1 MLGSILQILVSTLTL
16 GGIYAI
22 SAIGLA
28 LLWGVMGMLNMA
40 QGALM
45 AIGAYACVYAIAQ
58 LGVPWVLGLPAAVI
72 IGGICGWLL
81 FFASV
86 RWMLGSSSYETNII
100 IVTVGFAVAAKS
112 LMIIVFSGYPKRQP
126 FTLDGG
132 FHLAGTMVPYQTV
145 LIVSVTLLLMLV
157 LTAVLNKTRMGLAIR
172 ATAQGRRA
180 AALMGV
186 PAERVFLQV
195 MMICGSLAAISGVL
209 VSSIANVSPTLGDD
223 AMLKVFIICVV
234 AGLGN
239 IPGTILVSFLLA
251 LVEVTIQYAVAA
263 KWGFPVMLCAAIVTL
278 IWCPAGIFGNERI
291 TRN

>member
-1 MLGSILQILVSTLTL
+1 MLGSMLQVLVSALTL

-45 AIGAYACVYAIAQ
+45 AIGAYASVYIIAQ
-58 LGVPWVLGLPAAVI
+58 LGVPWMLGLPAAIVA
-72 IGGICGWLL
+72 GGLCGWLL
-81 FFASV
+81 FFVSV
-86 RWMLGSSSYETNII
+86 RWMLGSASYETNII
-100 IVTVGFAVAAKS
+100 IVTVGFAIAVKS
-112 LMIIVFSGYPKRQP
+112 LLIIAFSGYPKRQP

-132 FHLAGTMVPYQTV
+132 FNLAGTMVPYQTV
-145 LIVSVTLLLMLV
+145 LIVSVTLVLMVALMV
-157 LTAVLNKTRMGLAIR
+157 LLNKTRVGLAIR

-195 MMICGSLAAISGVL
+195 MMICGALAAISGVL
-209 VSSIANVSPTLGDD
+209 VSSITNVSPSLGDD
-223 AMLKVFIICVV
+223 AMLKIFIVCVV

-239 IPGTILVSFLLA
+239 IPGTILVSFMLA
-251 LVEVTIQYAVAA
+251 LGEVTIQYLIAA
-263 KWGFPVMLCAAIVTL
+263 KWGFPVMLCTAILIL
-278 IWCPAGIFGNERI
+278 IWRPTGIFGNERI
-291 TRN
+291 ARN